1 VSVPVSVILDRKGS
15 DVLTTAADQTLGA
28 VSQVLEEHN
37 VGALVVSSDGQR
49 VEGVISERDVV
60 RTVARLGS
68 EALGCLVS
76 DAMTADVATCGLQ
89 TTVDELMAV
98 MTKRRIRHV
107 PVVSEGRLA
116 GIVSIG
122 DVVKA
127 RHDELEMQAQALQ
140 EYVTG
145 SHA

>member
-15 DVLTTAADQTLGA
+15 HVLTTAAEATLLA
-28 VSQVLEEHN
+28 VSQVLQEHN
-37 VGALVVSSDGQR
+37 VGALVVSADGQH

-60 RTVARLGS
+60 RTVARLGPQ
-68 EALGCLVS
+68 ALDCLVS
-76 DAMTADVATCGLQ
+76 DAMTSDVATCGLN

-98 MTKRRIRHV
+98 MTQRRIRHI
-107 PVVSEGRLA
+107 PVVSDGRLA

-122 DVVKA
+122 DIVKA
-127 RHDELEMQAQALQ
+127 RHEELELQAQALE

-145 SHA
+145 SHT

>member
-1 VSVPVSVILDRKGS
+1 MSVPVSVILDRKGS
-15 DVLTTAADQTLGA
+15 EVVTTTRDATLLDVTHALQ
-28 VSQVLEEHN
+28 EHN
-37 VGALVVSSDGQR
+37 VGALVVSSEGRQ

-60 RTVARLGS
+60 RTLARLGP
-68 EALGCLVS
+68 EALDCVVS
-76 DAMTADVATCGLQ
+76 DAMTSDVATCSVD

-98 MTKRRIRHV
+98 MTQRRIRHI
-107 PVVSEGRLA
+107 PVVADGTLA

-127 RHDELEMQAQALQ
+127 RHEELELQAQTLE

-145 SHA
+145 SRV

>member
-1 VSVPVSVILDRKGS
+1 MSVPVSVILDRKGH
-15 DVLTTAADQTLGA
+15 DVLTTTPDETLLA
-28 VSQVLEEHN
+28 VSHTLQEHN
-37 VGALVVSSDGQR
+37 VGALVVSSGAR
-49 VEGVISERDVV
+49 EVEGVVSERDVV

-68 EALGCLVS
+68 DALACLVS
-76 DAMTADVATCGLQ
+76 DAMTSDVTTCDLA

-98 MTKRRIRHV
+98 MTQRRIRHV
-107 PVVSEGRLA
+107 PVIEDGRLV

-127 RHDELEMQAQALQ
+127 RHVELELQAQALQ

-145 SHA
+145 SRA